1 MQGHDIQPTCARPAR
16 KEMEPGEGAGGK
28 GILKVAGVAS
38 RHVWLELTA
47 VTDEEVG
54 MFSSD

>member
-1 MQGHDIQPTCARPAR
+1 ML
-16 KEMEPGEGAGGK
+16 GK

-38 RHVWLELTA
+38 RHVWLELTE